1 MRTLKVT
8 RLQFM
13 NKDTF
18 IWAPLIILA
27 CCIVISFAIFAI
39 IPGDMDKYGGAAQ
52 GVLWY
57 FAAVAIY
64 ALTRTFPFSQALSV
78 TRRQFYVGT
87 LLAAV
92 LTAAALAVLFVIGGY
107 AERAT
112 GGFWVR
118 GYMFSL
124 PWIWESGPVGA
135 AFVYFTIAML
145 FFVIGYLF
153 AVIYKSLGNKI
164 MLVCIA
170 ALSLA
175 LIGLIGLATWQNAW
189 PAVWAQVTQL
199 GAVGLAAWGLLIAA
213 VLAVIGWFPMRRAIP

>member
-1 MRTLKVT
+1 MRTLKVM

-27 CCIVISFAIFAI
+27 CCVVISFAIYAI
-39 IPGDMDKYGGAAQ
+39 IPGDANKYGGAAQ

-57 FAAVAIY
+57 FGAVAIY

-78 TRRQFYVGT
+78 TRRQFYIGT

-92 LTAAALAVLFVIGGY
+92 VTAAALALLFVLGGY
-107 AERAT
+107 AEQAT
-112 GGFWVR
+112 GGFWVK
-118 GYMFSL
+118 GYMFYL
-124 PWIWESGPVGA
+124 PWLWENGPLGA
-135 AFVYFTIAML
+135 GFVYFTIAML

-170 ALSLA
+170 ALSLV

-189 PAVWAQVTQL
+189 PAVWAEILRL
-199 GAVGLAAWGLLIAA
+199 GAVGLAAWGMLIAV
-213 VLAVIGWFPMRRAIP
+213 VLAAIGWFPMRRAIP